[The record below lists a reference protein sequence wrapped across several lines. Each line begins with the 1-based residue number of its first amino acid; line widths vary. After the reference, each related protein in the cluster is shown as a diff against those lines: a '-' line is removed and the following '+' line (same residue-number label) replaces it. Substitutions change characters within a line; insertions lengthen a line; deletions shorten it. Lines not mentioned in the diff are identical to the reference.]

1 MAKKKMKIRA
11 WADKGSAT
19 VKAIVFH
26 PMETGLRKDKAT
38 GKKIPPHFIEE
49 LAVKHNGKQVLT
61 CLWGPGV
68 SKNPFLSFRLKN
80 AKKGD
85 TLQLSW
91 VDNKGEKDV
100 AEAKIK

>member
-11 WADKGSAT
+11 WADNGNAT

-38 GKKIPPHFIEE
+38 GKKIPPHYIEE
-49 LAVKHNGKQVLT
+49 LYVEHNGKKVLT

-85 TLQLSW
+85 TLKLSW
-91 VDNKGEKDV
+91 LDNKGGKDV
-100 AEAKIK
+100 AEAQVK

>member
-11 WADKGSAT
+11 FSKGSSAV

-38 GKKIPPHFIEE
+38 GKKIPAHFIEE
-49 LAVKHNGKQVLT
+49 LKCEHNGKTVLT
-61 CLWGPGV
+61 CQWGPGV

-80 AKKGD
+80 AKAGD
-85 TLQLSW
+85 TLKLSW
-91 VDNKGEKDV
+91 VDNQGGKDV